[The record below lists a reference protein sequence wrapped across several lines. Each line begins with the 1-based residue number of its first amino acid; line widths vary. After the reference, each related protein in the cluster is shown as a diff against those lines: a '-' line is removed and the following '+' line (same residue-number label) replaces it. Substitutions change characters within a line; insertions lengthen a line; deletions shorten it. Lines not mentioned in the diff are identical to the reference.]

1 MSVTDHL
8 VQRSVSAD
16 TFRSVFRRYA
26 TGVVVITATA
36 GGRPAG
42 LTATSLASVSLDP
55 PLLSFAVSES
65 ASTWPAFA
73 AAGSIVVNFLDAG
86 QHHIATRFATSGIDR
101 FAAPT
106 AWSRLASG
114 EPVLDDA
121 PSHLRAHVTHRLPV
135 GDHVIVVA
143 RVVDAAGA
151 ASPAEAPLVYHAGGY
166 GTVAPSSGG

>member
-1 MSVTDHL
+1 M
-8 VQRSVSAD
+8 SVSAD

-26 TGVVVITATA
+26 TGVVVITTAA

-55 PLLSFAVSES
+55 PLLSFAVSATAS
-65 ASTWPAFA
+65 AWPAFA
-73 AAGSIVVNFLDAG
+73 AAGTIVVNFLDAD

-106 AWSRLASG
+106 AWSLLASG

-121 PSHLRAHVTHRLPV
+121 PSHVRAHVTHRLPV

-143 RVVDAAGA
+143 RVVDAAVTATPA
-151 ASPAEAPLVYHAGGY
+151 AAPLVYHAGTY
-166 GTVAPSSGG
+166 GTVARQAAASTRT

>member
-1 MSVTDHL
+1 MTVN
-8 VQRSVSAD
+8 AD

-26 TGVVVITATA
+26 TGVVVITASA
-36 GGRPAG
+36 GGPPAG

-73 AAGSIVVNFLDAG
+73 AAGSIVVNFLDAD

-121 PSHLRAHVTHRLPV
+121 PSHLRAQVTHRLPV

-143 RVVDAAGA
+143 RVVDAAGTA
-151 ASPAEAPLVYHAGGY
+151 APSTAPLVYHAGAY
-166 GTVAPSSGG
+166 GTVAPAAVSTP